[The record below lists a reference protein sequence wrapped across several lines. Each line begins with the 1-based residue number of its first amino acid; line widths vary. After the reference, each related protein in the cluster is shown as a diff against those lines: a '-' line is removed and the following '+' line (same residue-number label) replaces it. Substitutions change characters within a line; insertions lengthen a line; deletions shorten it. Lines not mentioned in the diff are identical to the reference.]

1 MKIECSGCHKV
12 YIIPEDRFP
21 KDKDR
26 FAFPC
31 PACKEIIHV
40 ERTAEPKD
48 VEFPAN
54 APPSPESVE
63 KLKAKILARLGDLP
77 AVSRVVFKARDVMAN
92 PDLGI
97 KELAGVIE
105 KDPAMVS
112 KVLRVANS
120 AYYGL
125 SGTVSSIQHA
135 TVLLGVKRVGEIIS
149 MSGASRLIDKPLAGY
164 KMESGELWEHSLSV
178 AFASKMILQKQNS
191 ELSSDAFVAGLI
203 HDIGKMILDPYIAEN
218 VDLFESFIAN
228 GMTPIEAETQLLGFS
243 HTEMGYEACVAWGI
257 PEALRTAIRFHH
269 NPSESGDR
277 LLAYAVAFGDV
288 LAGMSGV
295 GTSAEGLVYPME
307 TETMARLGATDEDI
321 LSVLGDM
328 VESVQ
333 KVEEDILG
341 E

>member
-1 MKIECSGCHKV
+1 MKIECSSCHKV

-40 ERTAEPKD
+40 TRDAGPDDTGA
-48 VEFPAN
+48 PAVQ
-54 APPSPESVE
+54 PPPAESVE
-63 KLKAKILARLGDLP
+63 KLKAKILSRLGDLP

-97 KELAGVIE
+97 KELASVIE
-105 KDPAMVS
+105 KDPGMVS

-149 MSGASRLIDKPLAGY
+149 MSGASKLIDKPLVGY
-164 KMESGELWEHSLSV
+164 KMESGELWEHSLAV
-178 AFASKMILQKQNS
+178 AFASKMLIQKKEPS
-191 ELSSDAFVAGLI
+191 LTSDAFVAGLI
-203 HDIGKMILDPYIAEN
+203 HDIGKMILDPYIAEKA
-218 VDLFESFIAN
+218 DMFESYLENA
-228 GMTPIEAETQLLGFS
+228 MTPLDAETRLIGLN
-243 HTEMGYEACVAWGI
+243 HTEIGYEACVSWGI
-257 PEALRTAIRFHH
+257 PEELRTAIKFHH
-269 NPSESGDR
+269 HPADAEER
-277 LLAYAVAFGDV
+277 LLAITVGLGDV
-288 LAGMSGV
+288 LAGMSGL
-295 GTSAEGLVYPME
+295 GTGAEGLVYPME
-307 TETMARLGATDEDI
+307 STALEHLGLCDEDI
-321 LSVLGDM
+321 MTILGDM